1 MIKAF
6 IIHVTACTFMNWEND
21 SMERTCRKQLVKLL
35 KKKTR
40 MQIISLKMRGNLH
53 PDCGCVHYLIT
64 CTRDVYTCISK
75 RSKDNER

>member
-1 MIKAF
+1 MRRNKTSIYNSITKTHNYHIIRAF

-40 MQIISLKMRGNLH
+40 MQIISLKMRRNLH
-53 PDCGCVHYLIT
+53 PDCGCVH
-64 CTRDVYTCISK
+64 
-75 RSKDNER
+75 